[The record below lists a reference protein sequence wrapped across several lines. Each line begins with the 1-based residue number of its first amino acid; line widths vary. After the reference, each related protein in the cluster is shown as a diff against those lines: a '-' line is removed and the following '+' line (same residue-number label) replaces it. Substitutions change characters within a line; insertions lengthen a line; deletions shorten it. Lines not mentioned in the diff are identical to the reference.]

1 MQIPLSGGTRTTFQP
16 VAIWL
21 LVSLGFCIS
30 LALLYPGH
38 YSFDSAYQYW
48 QARTGEFS
56 NVTPVAMIGLWSVL
70 LAVFGNPASLLCL
83 NLGMFWTGL
92 GLCFLSRAL
101 PLGWTSIGIVIC
113 GLSPLVLMQM
123 GHLLSD
129 AHMAALLVLAT
140 GLLASHRLGG
150 SRAKVWIACVLIVY
164 AGCIRQ
170 NALLAVIP
178 LGALAA
184 WMLSQTSAPRIR
196 LVVAGAIATVLV
208 TLAASIA
215 FDRTLAIERRPLW
228 PMLALWDLAALSVAT
243 DNLLLPPFTHGQ
255 GLSVEEL
262 RDSQAFDP
270 VSAAPLFAL
279 SRSGIG
285 SGLISPYPAE
295 QQKELAAAWLS
306 GVREHPQEYL
316 AHRLRTMA
324 LLLGRHD
331 EKTAGLAYYP
341 TRSGYRDNPA
351 LPDSWNPLAHQGLV
365 DLAGRLRSTWLFSAL
380 PYLLAHLTLLILAWR
395 RRHDPRA
402 AIVLGVTSS
411 SLAYAASFVILA
423 PSAELRFM
431 TWPIVAAPLAIVL
444 WLAPN
449 KVRIKGLRQTDSH
462 KPELTPPV
470 ESA

>member
-1 MQIPLSGGTRTTFQP
+1 MQDPYSGDMRTRLGP
-16 VAIWL
+16 VAAWL

-56 NVTPVAMIGLWSVL
+56 NVTPVAMIGLWSAL

-83 NLGMFWTGL
+83 NLGMFWAGL

-101 PLGWTSIGIVIC
+101 PLGWALIGIAVC
-113 GLSPLVLMQM
+113 GLSPLVLMQL

-140 GLLASHRLGG
+140 GLLASCRPEGA
-150 SRAKVWIACVLIVY
+150 RARVWIACILIVY

-170 NALLAVIP
+170 NALVAVVP
-178 LGALAA
+178 LGAVAA
-184 WMLSQTSAPRIR
+184 WTLSTISTPRVR
-196 LVVAGAIATVLV
+196 LVVAGIIATALV
-208 TLAASIA
+208 TITASIA
-215 FDRTLAIERRPLW
+215 FDRALAVERRPLW

-243 DNLLLPPFTHGQ
+243 DDLLLPPFTHGQ
-255 GLSVEEL
+255 ALSVDEL
-262 RDSQAFDP
+262 RETKAFDP
-270 VSAAPLFAL
+270 VSAAPLFAR

-285 SGLISPYPAE
+285 SGLGHPYSEE
-295 QQKELAAAWLS
+295 QQKKLAAAWWS
-306 GVREHPQEYL
+306 GLRDHPHEYL
-316 AHRLRTMA
+316 AHRLRTTI

-331 EKTAGLAYYP
+331 QTTAGLVYYDAR
-341 TRSGYRDNPA
+341 TGYLDNPA
-351 LPDSWNPLAHQGLV
+351 LPGIWNPLAHQGLV
-365 DLAGRLRSTWLFSAL
+365 DMAGRLRSTWLFSAL
-380 PYLLAHLTLLILAWR
+380 PYLLVHLTLLILAWR

-411 SLAYAASFVILA
+411 SLAYAASFAILA

-444 WLAPN
+444 WFAPI
-449 KVRIKGLRQTDSH
+449 KVHQGRTPDLGAQTSPDYS
-462 KPELTPPV
+462 
-470 ESA
+470 